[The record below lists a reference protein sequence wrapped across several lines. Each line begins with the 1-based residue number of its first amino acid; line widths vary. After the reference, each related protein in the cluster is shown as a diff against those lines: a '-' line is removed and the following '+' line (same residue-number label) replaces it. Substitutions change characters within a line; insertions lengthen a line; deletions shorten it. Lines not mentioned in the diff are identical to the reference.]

1 MPIGHDKQHLTF
13 TVAPNMSDISFLKN
27 YLTFLKDMNQAFQT
41 GIHSWK
47 QLNSFARDSLKSIYT
62 LTKVNQRQN

>member
-41 GIHSWK
+41 GIHS
-47 QLNSFARDSLKSIYT
+47 
-62 LTKVNQRQN
+62 